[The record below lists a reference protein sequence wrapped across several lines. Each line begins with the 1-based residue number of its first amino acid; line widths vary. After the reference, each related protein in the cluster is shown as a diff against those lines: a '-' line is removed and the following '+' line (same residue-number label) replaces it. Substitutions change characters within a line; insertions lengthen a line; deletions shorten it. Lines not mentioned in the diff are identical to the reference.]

1 MSNLLFKKWN
11 DFSGWIVFV
20 IAAFVYG
27 MTIEPTVSFGTV
39 PNLFRVPKSY
49 KWGIRRVHLSICLLE
64 TCLLSLLP
72 TRHKCPGWL
81 IF

>member
-27 MTIEPTVSFGTV
+27 MTIEPTVSFWDCPEFISCAEKLQVGD
-39 PNLFRVPKSY
+39 RKS
-49 KWGIRRVHLSICLLE
+49 
-64 TCLLSLLP
+64 
-72 TRHKCPGWL
+72 TRLNSSHSV
-81 IF
+81 

>member
-27 MTIEPTVSFGTV
+27 MTIEPTVSFWDCPEFISCAEKLQVGAWAAAICRHF
-39 PNLFRVPKSY
+39 P
-49 KWGIRRVHLSICLLE
+49 GAQVHHDPDGRWFE
-64 TCLLSLLP
+64 A
-72 TRHKCPGWL
+72 GGYG
-81 IF
+81 